1 MIDHSIK
8 IESVITKP
16 GENSGGAKNFWV
28 QTYKSKPNKKIDE
41 IMTMR
46 ISRQEITF
54 LRHLD
59 AKIQAINLGL
69 ILTSYGTEWEQV
81 TFWDQ
86 TEWDT

>member
-1 MIDHSIK
+1 MLNGSNISGYSIQTKGSMIDHSIK

-59 AKIQAINLGL
+59 AKI
-69 ILTSYGTEWEQV
+69 
-81 TFWDQ
+81 
-86 TEWDT
+86 